1 MKGSRWFIIGIIAF
15 LLIMFAVEYHL
26 PKKFVWAPTFSHYD
40 VQPFGCALFDSVL
53 SSSLPLGYSLSSKT
67 FYQLEQEDSLHN
79 RGILV
84 VTKDLSFHELDTEAL
99 LEMAERGNKIMLV
112 STSFDKVLE
121 DTLRFSCSYSYFSPI
136 MMKKYASSLAEKD
149 SIYWV
154 GDTAVYSRQLY
165 RFYPILCSSYFRN
178 YNSLPF
184 QRLAEK
190 DLARDMDNV
199 VVDEDTAKVY
209 GNYHPLMAFVRPWG
223 KGEIILVSTPLLFTN
238 YGVLDGDNAT
248 YLFRLLSRMK
258 DLPVVRTEVYVEG
271 MGQVQQ
277 SPLRYF
283 LSHPPLRW
291 AVYLAM
297 VTILLFMIFT
307 AKRRQRAIP
316 VIHEPENRSLEFT
329 KLIGTLYCQKNDHAN
344 LVHKK
349 FTYFAE
355 ELRREVQVDVEEVA
369 DDQHSFHKIAQK
381 TGMDVEEIG
390 KFIREIRPVIYG
402 GRTLSAEEMKRF
414 IDKMNEI
421 INHI

>member
-1 MKGSRWFIIGIIAF
+1 MKGSRWFILGIMAF
-15 LLIMFAVEYHL
+15 LLVMFAVEYHM
-26 PKKFVWAPTFSHYD
+26 PKKFVWTPTFSHYD
-40 VQPFGCALFDSVL
+40 KQPFGCALFDSIL

-67 FYQLEQEDSLHN
+67 LYQLEQEDTLQN
-79 RGILV
+79 RAILMV
-84 VTKDLSFHELDTEAL
+84 DKYLKFSELDVKSL
-99 LEMAERGNKIMLV
+99 LKMAERGNKIMLV
-112 STSFDKVLE
+112 STSFGKELE
-121 DTLRFSCSYSYFSPI
+121 DTLKFTCSYSYFSPV
-136 MMKKYASSLAEKD
+136 MMKKYASSLAKKD

-154 GDTAVYSRQLY
+154 GDTTVYSRRVF
-165 RFYPILCSSYFRN
+165 RFYPILCSSYFRD
-178 YNSLPF
+178 YYSLPF
-184 QRLAEK
+184 QNLAEK
-190 DLARDMDNV
+190 DLTEGLEAFAPDI
-199 VVDEDTAKVY
+199 DTTNVY
-209 GNYHPLMAFVRPWG
+209 GNYHPSMAFVRPWG

-258 DLPVVRTEVYVEG
+258 DLSVVRTEICMEG
-271 MGQVQQ
+271 MRQIQQ

-283 LSHPPLRW
+283 LSQRPLRW
-291 AVYLAM
+291 AIYLTM

-329 KLIGTLYCQKNDHAN
+329 KLIGTLYYQKNDHAN

-355 ELRREVQVDVEEVA
+355 ELRREVQVDIEEVT
-369 DDQHSFHKIAQK
+369 DDGHSFLKIAQK
-381 TGMDVEEIG
+381 TGIDVEEIG
-390 KFIREIRPVIYG
+390 TFIREIRPVIYG

-421 INHI
+421 MNHI